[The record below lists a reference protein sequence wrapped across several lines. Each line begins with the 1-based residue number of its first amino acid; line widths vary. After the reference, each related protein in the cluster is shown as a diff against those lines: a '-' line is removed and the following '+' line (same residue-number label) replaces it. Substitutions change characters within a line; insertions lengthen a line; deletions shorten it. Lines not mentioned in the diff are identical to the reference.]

1 MTRRTERAGAGSGE
15 QAGALHP
22 IGVVAERTGLSLHVL
37 RAWEKRY
44 GVVEPRRTSGGQRL
58 YTERDIVRLRLL
70 RRVTDAGRQIG
81 QVAGLPQETLEEL
94 VRGDAAAAEEAR
106 RAADA
111 SRAGSPVRASPA
123 SPPGSG
129 RDGADAGVG
138 SAETER
144 VLSEALE
151 AGRALDAN
159 RLNSILT
166 RAVVSLRPLEFV
178 HGVAVPL
185 LESVGRA
192 WESARLSPAEEH
204 LVSAVLR
211 RVLGWLLD
219 TFQPEVGSP
228 LLVATTFSGERHE
241 FGALLAAVVAAE
253 QGWRVVY
260 LGADLPAHEVAGA
273 ARRLGAAAVA
283 LSAVYPPAALELEEE
298 LTELR
303 HWLDADVRIFVGGRA
318 AGAHRERLVASGVAV
333 IASLS
338 EWRWRLEAPTHGG
351 GQPGGGQPGGGQR
364 GGSGDGGAQRGVMR
378 KGSST

>member
-1 MTRRTERAGAGSGE
+1 
-15 QAGALHP
+15 
-22 IGVVAERTGLSLHVL
+22 
-37 RAWEKRY
+37 
-44 GVVEPRRTSGGQRL
+44 
-58 YTERDIVRLRLL
+58 
-70 RRVTDAGRQIG
+70 
-81 QVAGLPQETLEEL
+81 
-94 VRGDAAAAEEAR
+94 
-106 RAADA
+106 
-111 SRAGSPVRASPA
+111 
-123 SPPGSG
+123 
-129 RDGADAGVG
+129 
-138 SAETER
+138 
-144 VLSEALE
+144 
-151 AGRALDAN
+151 
-159 RLNSILT
+159 
-166 RAVVSLRPLEFV
+166 V

-273 ARRLGAAAVA
+273 ARRLGASGVA

-318 AGAHRERLVASGVAV
+318 AGAHRERLAASGVAV

-338 EWRWRLEAPTHGG
+338 EWRWRLEAPSHGG
-351 GQPGGGQPGGGQR
+351 AQPGGGQPGGGQR
-364 GGSGDGGAQRGVMR
+364 GGAGDGGTQHGVMG